1 MISLTNSDGMQVQVM
16 KSAKSSA
23 KESMAIKQARKRKA
37 RLDARISALSTAVD
51 TAVSEF
57 QKANRTEA
65 DIETKVKKAT
75 LAVNAAR
82 QAQIEHAQAR
92 DKLAADLVNNQR
104 SESETSKRLN
114 SVEMQVPIDRKTAA
128 EALVKQTELQAEE
141 ARDLR
146 SKQEAEQMM
155 QQVNTEEKRA
165 DDAADDTTAKVN
177 ESPHSV
183 CHAVLSH
190 WPLGLLVLS
199 ILPLPTYKETTSN
212 EEHRHTQSQRS
223 AESTEGIEKMERREG

>member
-155 QQVNTEEKRA
+155 QQVNTEETRA

-177 ESPHSV
+177 EWSSLCMSRCAFPSASWFVTPFNPTSTYLSV
-183 CHAVLSH
+183 FSH
-190 WPLGLLVLS
+190 LYTCSLFEPIS
-199 ILPLPTYKETTSN
+199 I
-212 EEHRHTQSQRS
+212 
-223 AESTEGIEKMERREG
+223 